1 MHVPLAYP
9 GAMAKVRWAVRCSA
23 TSKRT
28 GRQCGAYAMTGGYVC
43 WVHGGATPAV
53 RAAAARRWEFAKMMR
68 RIERRS
74 GPLVAAFMRAEF
86 PADPA
91 TVPVNGREL
100 HAGDAVCITG
110 DTATPPDE
118 LEARAI
124 AAGLRVTSA
133 VSRKTRLVVAA
144 DPDTESTKARRAR
157 ELGIPLRPE
166 PVFLSLLF

>member
-28 GRQCGAYAMTGGYVC
+28 GRQCSAYAMTGGYVC

-91 TVPVNGREL
+91 TYRKHGNADERATWSPRFIPVNLGGMGEER
-100 HAGDAVCITG
+100 
-110 DTATPPDE
+110 
-118 LEARAI
+118 R
-124 AAGLRVTSA
+124 AAG
-133 VSRKTRLVVAA
+133 
-144 DPDTESTKARRAR
+144 
-157 ELGIPLRPE
+157 
-166 PVFLSLLF
+166 